1 MGGVGMVDLRHIR
14 PENTSDPALPTA
26 GAGGYDVPSDG
37 TVTTVRRRSPSGNL
51 AASPMGVVLLGGVWL
66 IVARFVYEYGRLRTD
81 AVTNGVVL
89 GVAITLVAL
98 IRLSSPASN
107 PTLSLV
113 AAVMGGWMF
122 AAPWVFGYATF
133 GPSSAAAWNDLIVG
147 VVVVVFS
154 LLSFFASLA
163 SRARTW

>member
-1 MGGVGMVDLRHIR
+1 MVDARHIR
-14 PENTSDPALPTA
+14 PENTSDPTFPAT
-26 GAGGYDVPSDG
+26 GADGYVVPPNA
-37 TVTTVRRRSPSGNL
+37 TVTTVRRRTLSGNL

-81 AVTNGVVL
+81 AVTNGVVV

-122 AAPWVFGYATF
+122 AAPWVFGYASF

-147 VVVVVFS
+147 AVVVLFA

-163 SRARTW
+163 SRARTG